1 MEKTVDRKLKVIW
14 LALIGG
20 ASVCLSIAVFYLG
33 PRPGGLVGVLLL
45 PVIAFSILA
54 YAMRWLVLR
63 DPATR
68 ALSEKIL
75 LVVGGAKITLFLALI
90 LLILECV
97 IIAVVRPDARGA
109 MLGTFVTG
117 MVAFAILNI
126 ALTGVVNSFMIV
138 RKLTKQ

>member
-1 MEKTVDRKLKVIW
+1 
-14 LALIGG
+14 
-20 ASVCLSIAVFYLG
+20 
-33 PRPGGLVGVLLL
+33 
-45 PVIAFSILA
+45 
-54 YAMRWLVLR
+54 MRWLVLR